1 MASAR
6 RYRASNAW
14 FCSIGYR
21 NSSKGIGSLW
31 GKEKKRYLDKLAIIE
46 HERLLHQESKKG
58 WLTSRQADRETDT
71 QTDRQR
77 LTDTDR
83 QRLTDRQSERLT
95 DTQTDRKTDRQ
106 RLPDTQTAFNLLCMD
121 LHCGFC
127 VLLSLPVLKELTT
140 PSRLLCVHTKQ
151 LCEI

>member
-71 QTDRQR
+71 QTDKRRDLLTHRQTER

-83 QRLTDRQSERLT
+83 QTDR
-95 DTQTDRKTDRQ
+95 D
-106 RLPDTQTAFNLLCMD
+106 
-121 LHCGFC
+121 
-127 VLLSLPVLKELTT
+127 
-140 PSRLLCVHTKQ
+140 
-151 LCEI
+151 